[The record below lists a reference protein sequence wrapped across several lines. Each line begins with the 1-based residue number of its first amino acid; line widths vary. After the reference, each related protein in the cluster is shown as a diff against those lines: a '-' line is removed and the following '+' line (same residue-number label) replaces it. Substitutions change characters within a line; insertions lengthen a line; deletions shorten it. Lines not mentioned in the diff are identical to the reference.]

1 MKAFEISDLKQQHST
16 TDQLYLEFLR
26 ESSMSIGLY
35 CLEAGGVDPQLP
47 HNEDEVYVVLNGRA
61 QIMVDGE
68 DRPVQK
74 GSIVFV
80 DKFIEHRFHSIKED
94 LEILVLFAPAESRPL
109 RPPDN

>member
-1 MKAFEISDLKQQHST
+1 MKAFELNQLKQEHST
-16 TDQLYLEFLR
+16 TNELYLEFLR

-35 CLEAGGVDPQLP
+35 ILPAGGVDPQSP
-47 HNEDEVYVVLNGRA
+47 HNEDEVYVVLNGRS

-80 DKFIEHRFHSIKED
+80 GKHVDHRFHSIEED
-94 LEILVLFAPAESRPL
+94 LEILVFFAPAES
-109 RPPDN
+109 

>member
-1 MKAFEISDLKQQHST
+1 MKAFELNKIKQEHST
-16 TDQLYLEFLR
+16 LNELYLEFLR
-26 ESSMSIGLY
+26 ESSMSMGLY
-35 CLEAGGVDPQLP
+35 ILPAGGTDPQSP

-80 DKFIEHRFHSIKED
+80 GKHMEHRFHSIEED
-94 LEILVLFAPAESRPL
+94 LEVLVFFAPAES
-109 RPPDN
+109 

>member
-1 MKAFEISDLKQQHST
+1 MKAFELSDLKQEHST
-16 TDQLYLEFLR
+16 LNQLYLEFLR

-35 CLEAGGVDPQLP
+35 ILQAGTADPQSP
-47 HNEDEVYVVLNGRA
+47 HDEDEVYVILNGRA

-80 DKFIEHRFHSIKED
+80 RKQIEHRFHSIVED
-94 LEILVLFAPAESRPL
+94 LEILVFFAPAES
-109 RPPDN
+109 